1 MKRRLLGALVGV
13 LAVSVLAV
21 AVVGTAGG
29 AAKPILIGISAAKT
43 GALAPYD
50 LQPGQAFQMR
60 IDEINKAG
68 GVLGKQIAV
77 EWIDTKSDKGLA
89 ATNAQELMGKGA
101 VAIIDTC
108 DFDYSAPATFA
119 AKDKKVVAMSL
130 CASSPKA
137 ATPAIVGDY
146 AGSMGEG
153 SDTEGVTMAEWA
165 RKAHPSWKRA
175 YVLKDTSLEYSKATA
190 DYFVARWKELGG
202 TITGEDTF
210 VSGPSLDI
218 SSQVTRLRG
227 KLKQT
232 DVIFDG
238 SWLPGGATAVRQIR
252 DAGIKHPI
260 MSKN

>member
-13 LAVSVLAV
+13 LAVGALAA
-21 AVVGTAGG
+21 AVVGAAGARRG
-29 AAKPILIGISAAKT
+29 ARKPILIGISAAKT

-60 IDEINKAG
+60 IDEINKVG
-68 GVLGKQIAV
+68 GVLGKKINV

-108 DFDYSAPATFA
+108 DFDFSAPATFA

-165 RKAHPSWKRA
+165 HKAHPGWKRA
-175 YVLKDTSLEYSKATA
+175 YVLKD
-190 DYFVARWKELGG
+190 
-202 TITGEDTF
+202 
-210 VSGPSLDI
+210 
-218 SSQVTRLRG
+218 
-227 KLKQT
+227 
-232 DVIFDG
+232 
-238 SWLPGGATAVRQIR
+238 
-252 DAGIKHPI
+252 
-260 MSKN
+260 